1 MKIGVS
7 GASGLIGRALCRRL
21 QAEGHSVTAFGRS
34 RVDGLPWV
42 DWDLLSGIDD
52 AESLSGLNAFVHLA
66 GESIAEGR
74 WTESRKSLIR
84 DSRVTGTRHL
94 VKAMES
100 AREVPRILIG
110 ASAVGFYGNR
120 GEESLTEESPPGDGF
135 LADVCRA
142 WEAETLQ
149 ARRVGARV
157 VLARTGIVLSGDGGA
172 LHKMLT
178 PFRLGV
184 GGRLGSGEQ
193 YMSWIHIE
201 DQVGLLLHALED
213 DRIQGPLNCVSP
225 DPVTNAEFTKVL
237 AGVLKRPALFPVPVT
252 ALRLALG
259 EMAKPL
265 LLDGQ
270 RVLPRKATDTGFS
283 FRFPRLRDALSHL
296 LRR

>member
-21 QAEGHSVTAFGRS
+21 QAEEHSVTVFGRS

-74 WTESRKSLIR
+74 WSDSRKRLIR
-84 DSRVTGTRHL
+84 DSRVMGTRHL

-100 AREVPRILIG
+100 AREAPRILIG

-120 GEESLTEESPPGDGF
+120 GEEILTEKSPPGDGF

-142 WEAETLQ
+142 WEAEALQ
-149 ARRVGARV
+149 ARSLGARV

-172 LHKMLT
+172 LRKMLT

-201 DQVGLLLHALED
+201 DQVGLLLHALKD
-213 DRIQGPLNCVSP
+213 DRIEGPLNCVSP
-225 DPVTNAEFTKVL
+225 NPLTNAEFTKVL
-237 AGVLKRPALFPVPVT
+237 AGVLKRPALLPVPST

-259 EMAKPL
+259 EMAKLL

-270 RVLPRKATDTGFS
+270 RVHPRKATDTGFS